1 MCGRIAQSRAVA
13 DYLETIAWNSYSL
26 PDALGPRYN
35 VPPGT
40 KPLTFHG
47 LSGDSEVA
55 RLFWGYKPVGVQ
67 ARTGEQRPPK
77 HHP

>member
-13 DYLETIAWNSYSL
+13 DYLETITWNSYSL

-40 KPLTFHG
+40 KPLTFHCLTNAFPLRNLG
-47 LSGDSEVA
+47 RRSA
-55 RLFWGYKPVGVQ
+55 
-67 ARTGEQRPPK
+67 
-77 HHP
+77 H